1 MFDKEKYVRHQ
12 PHYRSDRFHWFVEKL
27 DENRFFRAW
36 FTREVGS
43 PFQKTIS
50 ENAKLWILKDG
61 LNKDNGDGE
70 SVVVS
75 VLNPDTATVE
85 REEDSDSEYLFS
97 SDWHYYYS
105 AFVLHFIFVKISP
118 PNWQCSK

>member
-1 MFDKEKYVRHQ
+1 MKID
-12 PHYRSDRFHWFVEKL
+12 SSI
-27 DENRFFRAW
+27 AW

-43 PFQKTIS
+43 PLQKTIS

-61 LNKDNGDGE
+61 LNKDNGDDE

-75 VLNPDTATVE
+75 VLNHNTATIE

-105 AFVLHFIFVKISP
+105 AFVLHFIFVKIVISQ
-118 PNWQCSK
+118 NWQCSK